1 MSGNTYG
8 SHGLRRR
15 RFSDIFGKYVKN
27 DILHL
32 HLIDY
37 WNNCHHPHQKYFWW
51 HKTLMPKLE
60 RQIRKKRDKSLTNT
74 EIFFERMKD
83 KDESV
88 NPLRFLEESEL
99 YFQSLVISKKKKEEL
114 YLPTRNFKAI
124 RQNNV
129 YETVKP
135 IR

>member
-1 MSGNTYG
+1 
-8 SHGLRRR
+8 
-15 RFSDIFGKYVKN
+15 
-27 DILHL
+27 
-32 HLIDY
+32 
-37 WNNCHHPHQKYFWW
+37 
-51 HKTLMPKLE
+51 MPKLE

-88 NPLRFLEESEL
+88 NSLRFLEESEL

-124 RQNNV
+124 RQKNV

>member
-1 MSGNTYG
+1 MSDNTYG
-8 SHGLRRR
+8 SHGLRRGR
-15 RFSDIFGKYVKN
+15 ISDIFGKYVKN
-27 DILHL
+27 DTLHL
-32 HLIDY
+32 YLIDY

-51 HKTLMPKLE
+51 NKTLMPKLE
-60 RQIRKKRDKSLTNT
+60 RQIRKKWDKSLTNI

-99 YFQSLVISKKKKEEL
+99 YFQSLVIWKETKEEL
-114 YLPTRNFKAI
+114 YLPTRNFKPI
-124 RQNNV
+124 RHRKV
-129 YETVKP
+129 YRTVKP